1 MAEKSTLRKVVDTVK
16 EVAAN
21 AVQAAE
27 THVVRPVG
35 KAVGLVKKEPTKQ
48 TRKALNKSKRKA
60 IAQAVAGRR
69 KQMKRDLASSKRANP
84 VM

>member
-16 EVAAN
+16 DVAAT

-35 KAVGLVKKEPTKQ
+35 KAVGLVKEEPTNQ
-48 TRKALNKSKRKA
+48 ARKALNKSKRKA
-60 IAQAVAGRR
+60 IAQAMAGKR
-69 KQMKRDLASSKRANP
+69 KQMKRELASSKQANR